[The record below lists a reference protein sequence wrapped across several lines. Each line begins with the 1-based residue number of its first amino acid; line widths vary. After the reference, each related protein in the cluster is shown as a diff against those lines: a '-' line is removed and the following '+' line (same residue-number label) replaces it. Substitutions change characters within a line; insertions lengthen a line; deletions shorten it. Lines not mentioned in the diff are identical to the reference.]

1 MDPTCC
7 LVTGGSGYLG
17 QFVVRELCR
26 AGYEVHFTYALHAQ
40 VAELKHAAEE
50 GASGAT
56 RCRGHKV
63 SLQDE
68 TQLNECLAN
77 IGRPVRLPV

>member
-1 MDPTCC
+1 MSPTCC

-40 VAELKHAAEE
+40 VAQLIHAAEE
-50 GASGAT
+50 GASGVV
-56 RCRGHKV
+56 RGHKV
-63 SLQDE
+63 ALQNQSLE
-68 TQLNECLAN
+68 ECLTN
-77 IGRPVRLPV
+77 IGRPVRLLA

>member
-1 MDPTCC
+1 MARTTCC

-40 VAELKHAAEE
+40 VAELIHAAEE
-50 GASGAT
+50 GASGVV
-56 RCRGHKV
+56 RGHKV
-63 SLQDE
+63 SLQKDTALE
-68 TQLNECLAN
+68 ECLSK
-77 IGRPVRLPV
+77 IGHPVRLPV